1 MMMNLYFWAQTCSLS
16 EYLDKYQSLANLKA
30 IEEIWHMI
38 IFWGNVSRDSI
49 KGNSGPSGIFKTQ
62 VQVVDLSIHP
72 PHHIT

>member
-16 EYLDKYQSLANLKA
+16 EYLDEYQSLANLKA

-49 KGNSGPSGIFKTQ
+49 KGNSGVFKLLIFPFT
-62 VQVVDLSIHP
+62 
-72 PHHIT
+72 HHTTLDAS